1 MTAISFENALGVHE
15 MALHLRT
22 KRSEVLANNLA
33 NADTPG
39 FKARDFDFGKVLKQT
54 MKINDGSQLRRTH
67 VNHISTSS
75 IQNTLDIPLSYRAPL
90 QKSADGN
97 TVDAQIESAQ
107 FAKNA
112 LDFGA
117 SFRFLNGKFSTLSKA
132 ITGK

>member
-75 IQNTLDIPLSYRAPL
+75 IQNTLDIPLSYRNPL

>member
-75 IQNTLDIPLSYRAPL
+75 IQIL
-90 QKSADGN
+90 
-97 TVDAQIESAQ
+97 
-107 FAKNA
+107 F
-112 LDFGA
+112 
-117 SFRFLNGKFSTLSKA
+117 
-132 ITGK
+132 

>member
-15 MALHLRT
+15 MAIHLRT

-75 IQNTLDIPLSYRAPL
+75 IQNTLDALGPNSPFGIFRNGYQLSRYVL
-90 QKSADGN
+90 YKG
-97 TVDAQIESAQ
+97 
-107 FAKNA
+107 
-112 LDFGA
+112 
-117 SFRFLNGKFSTLSKA
+117 
-132 ITGK
+132 

>member
-39 FKARDFDFGKVLKQT
+39 FKARDFDFGQVLKQT
-54 MKINDGSQLRRTH
+54 MSISDGSKLSRTH
-67 VNHISTSS
+67 VNHIPTGV
-75 IQNTLDIPLSYRAPL
+75 IQKSLDISLAYRTPL

-112 LDFGA
+112 LEFGA
-117 SFRFLNGKFSTLSKA
+117 SFRFLNGKFSTLSKS

>member
-39 FKARDFDFGKVLKQT
+39 FKARDFDFGQVLKKT
-54 MKINDGSQLRRTH
+54 MKISDESQLRRTH
-67 VNHISTSS
+67 VNHMPMGS
-75 IQNTLDIPLSYRAPL
+75 IQQSLDVPLAYRSPL

>member
-1 MTAISFENALGVHE
+1 

-75 IQNTLDIPLSYRAPL
+75 IQNTLDIPLSYRTPL

>member
-54 MKINDGSQLRRTH
+54 MKINDGSQIH
-67 VNHISTSS
+67 AGHM
-75 IQNTLDIPLSYRAPL
+75 
-90 QKSADGN
+90 
-97 TVDAQIESAQ
+97 
-107 FAKNA
+107 
-112 LDFGA
+112 
-117 SFRFLNGKFSTLSKA
+117 
-132 ITGK
+132 